1 MHIILLQHIFLAWLG
16 KEYLQYI
23 EQFIQFLEDKYCL
36 VWQRFFS
43 GVNLYQ
49 PINALRS
56 ATELM
61 EQNSSQWWQMMQ
73 QQPMWESLN
82 EHYEII
88 RHQEHWKKLS
98 VEVDFLY
105 LMDFKT

>member
-1 MHIILLQHIFLAWLG
+1 MHVILRQHIFRAWLG

-23 EQFIQFLEDKYCL
+23 EQFMQFLEDRYYL
-36 VWQRFFS
+36 FWQRCFS
-43 GVNLYQ
+43 GVSLYQ
-49 PINALRS
+49 PINALRT

-73 QQPMWESLN
+73 QQPMNKSLN

-88 RHQEHWKKLS
+88 LHQEHWKKLP

-105 LMDFKT
+105 LMEFKT